1 MTKTAVELADDA
13 FAAPDPG
20 YGARLAAIRAA
31 AAADGVSVVV
41 DLHGA
46 LVDLR
51 FDRWA
56 LNRPSGELAGLI
68 RRLAAEAGADA
79 LRQGGDLLGELLG
92 GLLPD
97 GLEPMARS
105 GGELLGGLLPDEPQP
120 AARSARPRRPPEPD
134 ETEPVARSGRELLGG
149 LLPDE
154 PQPAARSARPRR
166 PPEPDEASLVPATW
180 AT

>member
-1 MTKTAVELADDA
+1 VNPERTAVELADDA

-20 YGARLAAIRAA
+20 YGARLAAIRAP
-31 AAADGVSVVV
+31 AAADGVELAV

-56 LNRPSGELAGLI
+56 LNRPPGELAELI

-79 LRQGGDLLGELLG
+79 LRQGRELLGELLPADAA
-92 GLLPD
+92 PD
-97 GLEPMARS
+97 RVWG
-105 GGELLGGLLPDEPQP
+105 
-120 AARSARPRRPPEPD
+120 PEP
-134 ETEPVARSGRELLGG
+134 
-149 LLPDE
+149 
-154 PQPAARSARPRR
+154 
-166 PPEPDEASLVPATW
+166 EADSFTPATW